1 MCVAGPVFLGNQRRR
16 GNGIIERGGSDAR
29 VVGTG
34 WSTVFPDKAGK
45 RMFGGTASSSDD
57 T

>member
-1 MCVAGPVFLGNQRRR
+1 MAGPVFLGNQRRR
-16 GNGIIERGGSDAR
+16 GNGIAERGGSDAR

-34 WSTVFPDKAGK
+34 WSKVFPDKAGK